1 MKQYRHTEAKLR
13 AILKEDG
20 LKKTSEQFSD
30 HLTHSIL
37 QHYQKNKREEYT
49 AERWL
54 GKMILGILVSFN
66 ISFLLYLIPFSLQP
80 ALITSLIAFTL
91 GLWGLIGMIKKTHA
105 SRIDPM
111 T

>member
-1 MKQYRHTEAKLR
+1 MNQNRNTEEKLR

-20 LKKTSEQFSD
+20 LKKPSEQFSD
-30 HLTHSIL
+30 QLTHSIL
-37 QHYQKNKREEYT
+37 QHYQKDKREEYT

-54 GKMILGILVSFN
+54 GKVILGILVSFN

-80 ALITSLIAFTL
+80 ALITSIVAFTV
-91 GLWGLIGMIKKTHA
+91 GLWGLIGLIKKAHA
-105 SRIDPM
+105 SRIDSM

>member
-1 MKQYRHTEAKLR
+1 MKEKRNTEEKLR

-20 LKKTSEQFSD
+20 LKKPSEQFSD

-37 QHYQKNKREEYT
+37 QHYQRNKREEYT

-54 GKMILGILVSFN
+54 GKVILGILVSFN
-66 ISFLLYLIPFSLQP
+66 VVFLLYLIPFSLQP
-80 ALITSLIAFTL
+80 ALITSVIAFML
-91 GLWGLIGMIKKTHA
+91 GLWGLIVLIKKSHI
-105 SRIDPM
+105 SRIDSM